1 VLACARVAASREDIA
16 AIAAGPVDWD
26 AAVRLG
32 IRHGLGPLMHRHL
45 SRFEMP
51 VPKPAAAALWARAQL
66 VAERNGRRIA
76 ELVAIAR
83 DLHAQGVPFLP
94 FKGPALAARAYG
106 DVSLRE
112 FNDLDLLVA
121 PADVPQARRI
131 LEKRGY
137 SPRTALDAVR
147 DELWMRSGSCYELPL
162 ANERGDLVELQW
174 RANPDVG
181 IPPTE
186 EPGWWASAQTHR
198 FEGVDICVMAREEEM
213 LALLV
218 HGSKHSWASIDWLVD
233 VAELTRTP
241 GFPWQRLMAL
251 ARDHAAERRA
261 ALGLR
266 LAHDLLELPLPDE
279 VAGFARR
286 ARIDAVASGIV
297 ASLLKSR
304 YVQPSPIRVLRAEL
318 ALCDS
323 WSRRVARIAGL
334 ARPTPGDW
342 QWTRL
347 PRRLAFLYWVLR
359 PARLALKY
367 LFIRFPRTRAAA
379 TPRTPPP
386 RPHSTG

>member
-1 VLACARVAASREDIA
+1 VLACARVAASREEIA
-16 AIAAGPVDWD
+16 AIAAGAVDWD
-26 AAVRLG
+26 AAVQLG

-45 SRFEMP
+45 SRFELP
-51 VPKPAAAALWARAQL
+51 LPKPAAAALWARAQL
-66 VAERNGRRIA
+66 VAQRNGRRIP

-83 DLHAQGVPFLP
+83 DLNAQGIPFLP
-94 FKGPALAARAYG
+94 FKGPALAARVYG
-106 DVSLRE
+106 DVALRE
-112 FNDLDLLVA
+112 FNDLDLVVA
-121 PADVPQARRI
+121 PADVRQARSV
-131 LEKRGY
+131 LAKRGY
-137 SPRTALDAVR
+137 SPRTALDPVR
-147 DELWMRSGSCYELPL
+147 DELWMRSRACYELPL

-174 RANPDVG
+174 RANPDVA

-198 FEGVDICVMAREEEM
+198 FEGVDIRVMAREEEM

-233 VAELTRTP
+233 VAELARTA
-241 GFPWQRLMAL
+241 GFPWHRLMAL

-266 LAHDLLELPLPDE
+266 LAHDLLDLPLPGE
-279 VAGFARR
+279 VADFARR
-286 ARIDAVASGIV
+286 ARIDTIASEIA
-297 ASLLKSR
+297 ASVLRSR
-304 YVQPSPIRVLRAEL
+304 YVPPSPIRVLRAEL

-323 WSRRVARIAGL
+323 WLRRVARVARL

-347 PRRLAFLYWVLR
+347 PRRLAFLYWPLR
-359 PARLALKY
+359 PVRLALKY
-367 LFIRFPRTRAAA
+367 LFIRFPRSRAAA